1 MTVSAVPKTV
11 LIIDDEPSIVDL
23 LKDILESANYRAIG
37 VVKWTDAVDAI
48 GHEKPS
54 LILLDLKMPTIDG
67 PFSSNSFGKK
77 GCRFRLSSFQDSLLM
92 RSRKI

>member
-1 MTVSAVPKTV
+1 MTVSTVPKTV

-48 GHEKPS
+48 GMARLSSNSFGKKPS
-54 LILLDLKMPTIDG
+54 LILLDLKMHE
-67 PFSSNSFGKK
+67 K

>member
-1 MTVSAVPKTV
+1 MTVSTVPKTV

-54 LILLDLKMPTIDG
+54 LILLDPT
-67 PFSSNSFGKK
+67 PKK
-77 GCRFRLSSFQDSLLM
+77 VMDRAVASY
-92 RSRKI
+92 